1 MRPVGALGV
10 VSWVVAFFVALPLV
24 VVVAAAFTSA
34 NYVAF
39 PPVAFGTRWF
49 GQALASPEFREALAL
64 SLELAVATSLIA
76 TILATGV
83 VWCLR
88 GASPRTQRT
97 GVAFFSLPLMVP
109 VVLIA
114 LSSLQLWASLGA
126 PRSMALL
133 LVGHLILTT
142 PFALRIMNAAFS
154 MLDPT
159 LEMAAH
165 TLGTTQ
171 WRTFLRITLPGVK
184 AGITGSLALTFL
196 LSFDDVV
203 VAVFLAA
210 PGVRTLPAVIFNH
223 LDQSLSPDLLAISAV
238 IIAISVAVILV
249 ALRVADIGMLYKPV
263 GVRDALRAPA
273 LETP

>member
-1 MRPVGALGV
+1 MGRLSVLTL
-10 VSWVVAFFVALPLV
+10 VSWTTAFFVTLPLV

-39 PPVAFGTRWF
+39 PPVAFGTKWF
-49 GQALASPEFREALAL
+49 ALALQSPEFVSALVL
-64 SLELAVATSLIA
+64 SLELAASTALIA
-76 TILATGV
+76 TTLATGI
-83 VWCLR
+83 VWSLR
-88 GASPRTQRT
+88 ARNPRAYRAGIT
-97 GVAFFSLPLMVP
+97 FFSLPLMVP

-114 LSSLQLWASLGA
+114 LASLQLWASIGVA
-126 PRSMALL
+126 RSAWLL
-133 LVGHLILTT
+133 LVGHLILTL

-159 LEMAAH
+159 LEMAAYA
-165 TLGTTQ
+165 LGTSQ
-171 WRTFLRITLPGVK
+171 WRTFLRITLPRVFAGV
-184 AGITGSLALTFL
+184 AGSLALTFL

-238 IIAISVAVILV
+238 IIAISVAIILA
-249 ALRVADIGMLYKPV
+249 ALRFAGVATLVSPAGRGL
-263 GVRDALRAPA
+263 APRRRPQEA
-273 LETP
+273 T